1 VPRHLGAL
9 NLCRAPHA
17 PRNSLIVPQALRVPH
32 AGPGS
37 IQNQRYGSPV
47 GDHNRDNA
55 PMPGCR
61 AKRSLENIE
70 APTDRTMPSV
80 QMRVGSGLWIGVS
93 AAAGH

>member
-1 VPRHLGAL
+1 
-9 NLCRAPHA
+9 
-17 PRNSLIVPQALRVPH
+17 
-32 AGPGS
+32 
-37 IQNQRYGSPV
+37 
-47 GDHNRDNA
+47 
-55 PMPGCR
+55 MPGCR